1 MRLAPP
7 RRVTL
12 SENADFDDFVI
23 KRSYVIGDDDDPL
36 VAKYLAYE
44 VAQQRP
50 GEDRYVHFF
59 KVTTLFVVT
68 PGESIDSVD
77 MRDVLVAIGD
87 ERVLFLSIVAETST
101 GPLLAY
107 GAQGAGYSLEEAKEQ
122 CDAGAALVA
131 AALEFF
137 FEIEGGVTKISVAEA
152 EALMFGLGNSTEL
165 VMARGAVSGNSAG
178 AAGGLG
184 ALSAACAGSRYVLAI
199 VAVPL
204 RGEDMVVALR
214 KVLQA
219 ISQVKH
225 PHATRKGGETVEG
238 AGRRARLRTSWAQM
252 TERLERRRQR
262 YDEGIENPSYLYQ
275 AFFVSESADVR
286 LAGQGALCQAFG
298 ATVPGGGQDFS
309 VIDEFD
315 EDEKM
320 RLLVHA
326 RGLTSYRRPEP
337 DTQIVE
343 PFCYS
348 AYATAEELGRLCA
361 WVRSGETGTNGGA

>member
-107 GAQGAGYSLEEAKEQ
+107 GA
-122 CDAGAALVA
+122 
-131 AALEFF
+131 
-137 FEIEGGVTKISVAEA
+137 
-152 EALMFGLGNSTEL
+152 
-165 VMARGAVSGNSAG
+165 
-178 AAGGLG
+178 
-184 ALSAACAGSRYVLAI
+184 
-199 VAVPL
+199 
-204 RGEDMVVALR
+204 
-214 KVLQA
+214 
-219 ISQVKH
+219 
-225 PHATRKGGETVEG
+225 
-238 AGRRARLRTSWAQM
+238 
-252 TERLERRRQR
+252 
-262 YDEGIENPSYLYQ
+262 
-275 AFFVSESADVR
+275 
-286 LAGQGALCQAFG
+286 
-298 ATVPGGGQDFS
+298 
-309 VIDEFD
+309 
-315 EDEKM
+315 
-320 RLLVHA
+320 
-326 RGLTSYRRPEP
+326 
-337 DTQIVE
+337 
-343 PFCYS
+343 
-348 AYATAEELGRLCA
+348 
-361 WVRSGETGTNGGA
+361 